1 MPLLSKFH
9 NINSTEES
17 MNRVLL
23 IAAIALAFCTDGAW
37 AQQGGKSPAERRAFR
52 EYTSPQELVSIA
64 PSTTMDRALTAIGEV
79 SQKFVGKVIIDP
91 ERRNMPINVDI
102 QGMQWRDAL
111 ETILRKNNLWY
122 GEYEN
127 YIQITGQPTTE
138 AGGVERVAVGSGGGP
153 AGATGISSEVASFRS
168 REIKISAIFF
178 EVNLAKLEEVGINWN
193 FLKSESKYTVSA
205 SFAAADKVSD
215 QMFKTE
221 VVPKISF
228 ASMDFLAQLFSNYNL
243 GEILSSPT
251 LVVRSGEEGRIQVGQ
266 DFSIRERDFAG
277 NLMDRFYSAGTIV
290 KVKPQVISEQGVNFV
305 HMIAEVER
313 SSVTPGTVSTII
325 NKTKA
330 NTNVLLLD
338 GEETI
343 IGGLYNNEVTTTRQG
358 IPFLKDLPWYV
369 FGLRYLFG
377 YDKDEVAKKEL
388 VILLKA
394 ELVPTLQERITQK
407 QREDEMVS
415 KWREENQRKERNLRS
430 ATYGKEQ

>member
-1 MPLLSKFH
+1 
-9 NINSTEES
+9 
-17 MNRVLL
+17 MNRVLF
-23 IAAIALAFCTDGAW
+23 IAAIALVFCTDGAW
-37 AQQGGKSPAERRAFR
+37 AQGTKSQAERRAFR

-111 ETILRKNNLWY
+111 ETILRKNSLWY

-127 YIQITGQPTTE
+127 YIQITGQPATE
-138 AGGVERVAVGSGGGP
+138 GGGVERVSVGGGP
-153 AGATGISSEVASFRS
+153 AGAVGISQEVASFRS

-178 EVNLAKLEEVGINWN
+178 EVNLVRLEEVGINWN
-193 FLKSESKYTVSA
+193 FLKSTSNVTVSA
-205 SFAAADKVSD
+205 DFAAADKVTD
-215 QMFKTE
+215 KMFKTE
-221 VVPKISF
+221 IVPKVSF
-228 ASMDFLAQLFSNYNL
+228 ASMEFLARLFSNYSL
-243 GEILSSPT
+243 GEVLSGPS

-290 KVKPQVISEQGVNFV
+290 KVKPQVIAEQGVNFV
-305 HMIAEVER
+305 HLTAEVER
-313 SSVTPGTVSTII
+313 SSVSPGAVSTII

-330 NTNVLLLD
+330 TTNVLLLD

-358 IPFLKDLPWYV
+358 LPLLKDLPWYV

-377 YDKDEVAKKEL
+377 YDKDEVVKKEL

-407 QREDEMVS
+407 QREGEIVT
-415 KWREENQRKERNLRS
+415 KWREENMQKERNLRS
-430 ATYGKEQ
+430 ATFGKEQ